1 MEIRE
6 IEPSEIEDARRLL
19 TASGWDRGVA
29 SSEEFRRL
37 LSRSHQVLVAVEKG
51 DVIGFLRA
59 FCDGISNGYI
69 SMLAVAKHHRR
80 KGIGRALVNAAMGES
95 RRITW
100 VLRAAAPGAATTAG
114 PTATQPGATVPATWA
129 AAPSRSAAST

>member
-6 IEPSEIEDARRLL
+6 IEPSEIEDARCLL
-19 TASGWDRGVA
+19 KASGWDRGVA

-37 LSRSHQVLVAVEKG
+37 LSRSHRVLVAVENG
-51 DVIGFLRA
+51 QIIGFLRA

-69 SMLAVAKHHRR
+69 SMLAVAEHHRR
-80 KGIGRALVNAAMGES
+80 KGIGRALVNAVMGED

-100 VLRAAAPGAATTAG
+100 VLRAAAPGAAAFYERIGFVQSTVAMER
-114 PTATQPGATVPATWA
+114 PGARTPDA
-129 AAPSRSAAST
+129 